1 MAYPRKNNIVDHL
14 REEWRERT
22 VKYKVLALLAGIDTT
37 IRIFTPI
44 ILVVLWVSVAGL
56 DDWLTYLFYGLGLLA
71 TLFRAIKTGFLN
83 D

>member
-1 MAYPRKNNIVDHL
+1 MVYRKQNIVDKL
-14 REEWRERT
+14 KDEWRERT
-22 VKYKVLALLAGIDTT
+22 IKYKFLALLAGIDTT

-71 TLFRAIKTGFLN
+71 TMFRAIKTGFLN